1 MCHHVHVTLSA
12 EEKKGA
18 KKLAGVMIPLY
29 ASIMLAMIA
38 VVTVTG
44 SRPQGEQIA
53 STSVPVAR

>member
-1 MCHHVHVTLSA
+1 MSRSRPRKRKDV
-12 EEKKGA
+12 
-18 KKLAGVMIPLY
+18 KKLAGIMIPLY

-38 VVTVTG
+38 VVAVTG